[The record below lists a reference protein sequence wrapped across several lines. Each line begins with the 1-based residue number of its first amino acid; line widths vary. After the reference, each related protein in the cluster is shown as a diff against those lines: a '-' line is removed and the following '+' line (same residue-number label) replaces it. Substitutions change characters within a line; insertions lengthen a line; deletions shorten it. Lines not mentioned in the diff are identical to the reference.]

1 MSKTFLIDV
10 TRCTACRG
18 CQVACKEWQG
28 FPANKTTQLGWGS
41 HQNPPDLNP
50 NNFKIVRFKEHKIGD
65 RVTWNFLSDQCR
77 HCLAPPCKDMADG
90 YMKNAV
96 VIDEATGAVIYTN
109 LCQQLPK
116 EAFDEMRSACP
127 YDIPRRHAGT
137 GVINKCDMCYE
148 RVGAGLI
155 PMCAKAC
162 PTSAIA
168 FGDREAMLEEA
179 KKRLAIVKKEYPEA
193 QLIDADDVRV
203 VYLITDKP
211 EFYHKNLLAQGPA
224 GISRMA
230 AIAKLT
236 APLKRPFRNLLG

>member
-28 FPANKTTQLGWGS
+28 FAANKTTQIGWGS

-50 NNFKIVRFKEHKIGD
+50 KNFKIVRFQEHKIGD

-77 HCLAPPCKDMADG
+77 HCLQPPCKDMADQ
-90 YMKNAV
+90 YMQGAV
-96 VIDEATGAVIYTN
+96 VFDEATGAVIYTDKAR
-109 LCQQLPK
+109 QLPK
-116 EAFDEMRSACP
+116 EAFDEMRESCP
-127 YDIPRRHAGT
+127 YDIPRRDDKT
-137 GVINKCDMCYE
+137 GAINKCDMCYE
-148 RVGAGLI
+148 RVAVGLI

-162 PTSAIA
+162 PTSAIT
-168 FGDREAMLEEA
+168 FGDREKMLEEA
-179 KKRLAIVKKEYPEA
+179 KKRLAVVKKDYPEA
-193 QLIDADDVRV
+193 QLIDAEEVRV
-203 VYLITDKP
+203 IYLITDEPKY
-211 EFYHKNLLAQGPA
+211 YHENLIAQGPL

-236 APLKRPFRNLLG
+236 APLKRTVRNLLG